1 MEGNLESNEQPA
13 RRRKRAADENSRPRQ
28 RSQRWGEA
36 ETFVLIDLWE
46 GRLADLRR
54 QKRNSVVYDEI
65 AEGLRQAGF
74 ERSRDQVHAKIENL
88 GNLFRIYQK
97 TQTTGA
103 PRVKWPFFTRVGK
116 FLGNLP
122 RNNRALVRESAVPS
136 VEQIVIGMERG
147 ESSEVI
153 EDDVAPSTSSDGLEA
168 EPWYSD
174 FDHVEYVPDDNGV
187 IHVPAV
193 TLLAPPQTAEPA
205 REQTIEQQP
214 PRQKRKSTSPPEL
227 VALLEE
233 QKLMRE
239 DLKAARAKEYA
250 LRERQLVM
258 QEKLY
263 GAMTQYFNTHSAQ
276 K

>member
-1 MEGNLESNEQPA
+1 MCRIETGVDIRNPTFEITRRGRACFRAICARACSRAHPA
-13 RRRKRAADENSRPRQ
+13 FIFFPGRCALPSFLQLSPPSCAISALAPLAAFPPTYRRPFSP
-28 RSQRWGEA
+28 
-36 ETFVLIDLWE
+36 FV
-46 GRLADLRR
+46 
-54 QKRNSVVYDEI
+54 NCSM
-65 AEGLRQAGF
+65 LRQAAIRKEKKKGPY
-74 ERSRDQVHAKIENL
+74 S
-88 GNLFRIYQK
+88 
-97 TQTTGA
+97 
-103 PRVKWPFFTRVGK
+103 
-116 FLGNLP
+116 FLQIQL
-122 RNNRALVRESAVPS
+122 RELCDIDCSMIK
-136 VEQIVIGMERG
+136 IVIGMERG
-147 ESSEVI
+147 ASSEVI
-153 EDDVAPSTSSDGLEA
+153 ENDVAPSTSSDGLAEA

-174 FDHVEYVPDDNGV
+174 FDHVEYVPDDTGV